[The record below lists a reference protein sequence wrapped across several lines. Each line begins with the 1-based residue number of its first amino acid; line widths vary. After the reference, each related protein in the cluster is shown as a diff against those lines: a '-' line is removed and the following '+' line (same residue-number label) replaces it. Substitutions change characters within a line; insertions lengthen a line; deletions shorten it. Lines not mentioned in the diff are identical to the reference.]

1 MSIGGQILTFLAA
14 TGALFTGVALLA
26 RRRVAQHR
34 QRAEA
39 AEQRAQSYL
48 KLLEGMSESAKAP
61 ATGSVSPDPG
71 TAPRT
76 SPAADPPRGIPSDSR
91 YLFVSFE
98 EEIRRARGRGAPLTL
113 LTISLD
119 NAQETDAADS
129 EPYDRLLRVVA
140 LAVRGQLRGCDTCI
154 RYAADEFILIL
165 PGVSR
170 EESRR
175 VEARLR
181 VAVQGV
187 RYESPAG
194 AARLARARLG
204 SASFPEDGV
213 SFDQI
218 LTLAD
223 SRRLQDG
230 SPRRDRPPA
239 GEPAAFRI
247 PPPALS
253 RN

>member
-1 MSIGGQILTFLAA
+1 MPIGAQIQGILIAVALLA
-14 TGALFTGVALLA
+14 GVALLA

-39 AEQRAQSYL
+39 AEERAQSYL
-48 KLLEGMSESAKAP
+48 KVLEGMSQTAKSTGTNRATLAP
-61 ATGSVSPDPG
+61 PSVE
-71 TAPRT
+71 APR
-76 SPAADPPRGIPSDSR
+76 AIPSDSR

-98 EEIRRARGRGAPLTL
+98 EEIRRARARGAPLTL
-113 LTISLD
+113 LTISLE
-119 NAQETDAADS
+119 NAQESDARDP
-129 EPYDRLLRVVA
+129 EPYDRLLRGVA
-140 LAVRGQLRGCDTCI
+140 LAVRGQLRGCDTCV
-154 RYAADEFILIL
+154 RYASDEFILIL

-170 EESRR
+170 EEARR

-181 VAVQGV
+181 VAVHGV
-187 RYESPAG
+187 RYESPVG
-194 AARLARARLG
+194 ARLARARLG
-204 SASFPEDGV
+204 GATFPEDGA

-223 SRRLQDG
+223 TRRLQDG
-230 SPRRDRPPA
+230 APRRDLPA
-239 GEPAAFRI
+239 GAALTAFRI

>member
-1 MSIGGQILTFLAA
+1 MPIEGQILTILAA
-14 TGALFTGVALLA
+14 AGALLA
-26 RRRVAQHR
+26 GVVLLAWRRLEQHR

-48 KLLEGMSESAKAP
+48 KLLEGMSETAKASEP
-61 ATGSVSPDPG
+61 AGAPSDPG
-71 TAPRT
+71 TASRL
-76 SPAADPPRGIPSDSR
+76 SPPGEPRGVGSDSR

-98 EEIRRARGRGAPLTL
+98 EEIRRARDRSAPLTL

-119 NAQETDAADS
+119 NAQETDTADPK
-129 EPYDRLLRVVA
+129 PYDRLLRGVA

-154 RYAADEFILIL
+154 RYATDEFILIL

-170 EESRR
+170 EEARR

-181 VAVQGV
+181 VAVHGV

-204 SASFPEDGV
+204 SATFPEDGA
-213 SFDQI
+213 SFDQL

-223 SRRLQDG
+223 TRRLQDG
-230 SPRRDRPPA
+230 APRRDRLPD
-239 GEPAAFRI
+239 GGPAAFRI

>member
-1 MSIGGQILTFLAA
+1 MPIGAQILTILVAA
-14 TGALFTGVALLA
+14 GALLAGVALLV
-26 RRRVAQHR
+26 RRHVAQHR

-39 AEQRAQSYL
+39 AEQRAQCYL
-48 KLLEGMSESAKAP
+48 KLLEGRSEAATSS
-61 ATGSVSPDPG
+61 ATGGAPSDPETPSRVSPGEPQ
-71 TAPRT
+71 
-76 SPAADPPRGIPSDSR
+76 RGIPSDSR

-113 LTISLD
+113 LAISLD
-119 NAQETDAADS
+119 NAQESDAAD
-129 EPYDRLLRVVA
+129 PGPDRLLRGVA
-140 LAVRGQLRGCDTCI
+140 MALRGQLRGCDTCV

-170 EESRR
+170 EEARR

-181 VAVQGV
+181 VAVHGV
-187 RYESPAG
+187 RYESHAG

-204 SASFPEDGV
+204 SATFPEDGA

-223 SRRLQDG
+223 TRRLQDG
-230 SPRRDRPPA
+230 APGRDRPPEGA
-239 GEPAAFRI
+239 PAAFRI